1 MDIEY
6 IAEILSD
13 GHLSLDLSLAKNFRR
28 GEKVKVRLTKI
39 TEDTSKSHLSA
50 QAQQLLDLLEKAPT
64 RGGFGGREVTR
75 AFIHER

>member
-6 IAEILSD
+6 IAEILPD
-13 GHLSLDLSLAKNFRR
+13 GHLSLDPSLANNFRR

-39 TEDTSKSHLSA
+39 AEDKSKPRLSE
-50 QAQQLLDLLEKAPT
+50 QAQQLLDVLEKAPT

>member
-6 IAEILSD
+6 IAELLSD
-13 GHLSLDLSLAKNFRR
+13 GHLSLDPSLAKHFKR
-28 GEKVKVRLTKI
+28 GEKIKVRLKKI
-39 TEDTSKSHLSA
+39 TEDRSKSRLSK
-50 QAQQLLDLLEKAPT
+50 QAQQLLDLLEEAPT

>member
-6 IAEILSD
+6 VAEILPD
-13 GHLSLDLSLAKNFRR
+13 GHLSLDPSLTKHFKQ
-28 GEKVKVRLTKI
+28 GEKIKVRLTKI
-39 TEDTSKSHLSA
+39 TEDRFKSQLSE
-50 QAQQLLDLLEKAPT
+50 QAQQLLDLLERAPT